1 MKRAA
6 LWLPEEKGCRKMLFQ
21 KEKEICSWH
30 SPCRKQKNKDRLK
43 KTEIDRKKQKS
54 YPERKRSLWNLV
66 RPFPPT
72 NGRHSTLSEKVS
84 LCTPKAMYRRASLA
98 VETAL
103 VLPLFFLGL
112 VTMVSFMDIY
122 RIQTEHL
129 SSLCEKTKEAGMYAY
144 ALDEKGPEE
153 ITFPDIYSY
162 TPVGGLI
169 PLPEI
174 WMHNTVKVHTWTG
187 SDWEAADGNSEE
199 DENEEMVFVTETGS
213 VYHKSAGC
221 HYLKLSLNQIPGSQA
236 GKARND
242 YGEKYHPCEICSRNQ
257 KPAGSVYVT
266 GTGNRYHNLDTCSG
280 LKRTVKLVKKSEVKN
295 MHACSKCG

>member
-1 MKRAA
+1 
-6 LWLPEEKGCRKMLFQ
+6 MLFQ

-30 SPCRKQKNKDRLK
+30 SMCRKQKNKDELK
-43 KTEIDRKKQKS
+43 KTEIDRKTEKICTG
-54 YPERKRSLWNLV
+54 RKRSLWNIV

-72 NGRHSTLSEKVS
+72 NGGLHIHNLSEKVS
-84 LCTPKAMYRRASLA
+84 LCAPNKIWKKASLA
-98 VETAL
+98 IETAL

-122 RIQTEHL
+122 RVQTEHL
-129 SSLCEKTKEAGMYAY
+129 SRLCEKTKEAGMYAY

-162 TPVGGLI
+162 TPVGGVI
-169 PLPEI
+169 PLPKV

-187 SDWEAADGNSEE
+187 STWKSPVKNETDDK
-199 DENEEMVFVTETGS
+199 NEEMVFVTETGS

-257 KPAGSVYVT
+257 KPSGSVYVT
-266 GTGNRYHNLDTCSG
+266 GTGNRYHNLETCSG
-280 LKRTVKLVKKSEVKN
+280 LKRTVKLVKQSEVKN